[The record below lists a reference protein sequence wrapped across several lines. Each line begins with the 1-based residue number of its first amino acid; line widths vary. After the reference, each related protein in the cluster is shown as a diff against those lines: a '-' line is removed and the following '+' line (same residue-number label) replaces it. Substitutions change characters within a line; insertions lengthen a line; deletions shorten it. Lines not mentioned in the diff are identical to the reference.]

1 MFHVPHDTAL
11 VQQLHEPED
20 VGVFGQPGPVEP
32 TRLIVLAVGVIVADQ
47 SGGLSLDVLAGQ
59 LAKRQSPSSMTRG
72 IESAEEA
79 HLTALLTCL
88 ASSSLSPVR
97 AGHGMGNLTPTR

>member
-1 MFHVPHDTAL
+1 MFRVPHHTELD
-11 VQQLHEPED
+11 QQLNEPED
-20 VGVFGQPGPVEP
+20 VGVFGQQVPVEP
-32 TRLIVLAVGVIVADQ
+32 TRLIVLAVGVIVADR

-79 HLTALLTCL
+79 H
-88 ASSSLSPVR
+88 
-97 AGHGMGNLTPTR
+97 